1 MIVRFLPAAV
11 VCLLATLPGR
21 SQQPAQVPPTPPSGP
36 PGTSAPPAAEAETPQ
51 EPRPGRQGQGREG
64 QGREGR
70 EGREGEQ
77 DQAQADGRPKAPRR
91 GIPVTDV
98 LVHTHCVRCHALD
111 EKQHMT
117 RISYVRKS
125 PEGWSESIKRMGRLH
140 GLNLS
145 PNDAKQLVRSLAN
158 SHGLARS
165 EAERGLYESERR
177 VHWSEEQHEQ
187 DFKRA
192 CAQCHTLGRIL
203 LQQRDDEEWQLLRA
217 THVAMFPLAR
227 GQMGGGP
234 PEDESRRGGGGPGGG
249 GSAESRGRG
258 GRGGDTPT
266 TQGGGSQGGSSGSPA
281 QSAPVPGQGQGGP
294 GSTQGVGDR
303 VLSKL
308 AKDQP
313 LFTPEWAKWTKN
325 RREVPLAGTW
335 TVTGHETGRG
345 DLIGTV
351 ALKRIEAD
359 EYEVAWSLTFTDG
372 STVQRTG
379 KGLLYAGY
387 SWRGRSQDP
396 GQDGAQW
403 REVLLLDDTW
413 QTLKGRM
420 FTGSYDEVGVDLT
433 LTRNQQRARV
443 LGLGN
448 ASVAV
453 PSTGH
458 RLDVY
463 GEALPADLKA
473 GDFFVGEGLT
483 ITAVERRSDRH
494 ATLVLD
500 SKSGTELGPRLVAY
514 GSDPG
519 TLSLQ
524 LYDTVDYVRIRPLQ
538 GLARV
543 GGQKHPR
550 QIERF
555 EAFAVHRGPDEKPY
569 TEDDVDLYQVRPR
582 WALTEFRVRE
592 NDDDLTYVGSID
604 PVTGVFTPNVDGPNP
619 ARKWQ
624 ANNVGDVFVT
634 AEVELEVA
642 VRPPPPKPAEKK
654 APEPGKEGTAPGAQG
669 NGGEAEPTQGG
680 ERPPEGEAGAVPPTT
695 PAQAPPQQTAPPQAP
710 PQPAPPAA
718 VAQAVAQEPGAPA
731 APPARER
738 KTFRARSHLI
748 VTVPIYVR
756 WAALEWED
764 R

>member
-1 MIVRFLPAAV
+1 MPSFAVIVRSLLPTV
-11 VCLLATLPGR
+11 LCLLATLPGR
-21 SQQPAQVPPTPPSGP
+21 CQQPTDPPPPPPSTQGQGP
-36 PGTSAPPAAEAETPQ
+36 PPATRETPQ
-51 EPRPGRQGQGREG
+51 EPRAGQPRTGPGGEL
-64 QGREGR
+64 
-70 EGREGEQ
+70 REGEQ
-77 DQAQADGRPKAPRR
+77 EPAAADAKPKPPRK

-111 EKQHMT
+111 EKSQMT
-117 RISYVRKS
+117 RLSYVRKS
-125 PEGWSESIKRMGRLH
+125 PEGWSETIKRMGRLH

-192 CAQCHTLGRIL
+192 CQQCHTLGRIL

-234 PEDESRRGGGGPGGG
+234 PEDEPRRGGGGQGGGPGGG
-249 GSAESRGRG
+249 GAAGAGGAGGGEVGRG
-258 GRGGDTPT
+258 GRGRGDTST
-266 TQGGGSQGGSSGSPA
+266 TQAGASTQTAPA
-281 QSAPVPGQGQGGP
+281 QNQGQGQGGP
-294 GSTQGVGDR
+294 GSTQSVGDR
-303 VLSKL
+303 VLAKL

-313 LFTPEWAKWTKN
+313 LFTPEWLKWTKN

-351 ALKRIEAD
+351 ELKRVDAD
-359 EYEVAWSLTFTDG
+359 EYDVSWSLSFADG
-372 STVQRTG
+372 STSKRAG

-396 GQDGAQW
+396 GEGGAQW
-403 REVLLLDDTW
+403 REVLLLDDDW
-413 QTLKGRM
+413 QMLKGRL
-420 FTGSYDEVGVDLT
+420 FTGNYDEIGVDVT
-433 LTRNQQRARV
+433 LMRNQQRPRV

-448 ASVAV
+448 AAVAV
-453 PSTGH
+453 PCTGH
-458 RLDVY
+458 RLEGY
-463 GEALPADLKA
+463 GEALPAEPKA
-473 GDFFVGEGLT
+473 SDFFIGEGLT

-494 ATLVLD
+494 VTLVLD
-500 SKSGTELGPRLVAY
+500 AKIGTELGPRLVAF

-519 TLSLQ
+519 TQTLQ

-543 GGQKHPR
+543 GGLKHPR
-550 QIERF
+550 QVERF
-555 EAFAVHRGPDEKPY
+555 EAYAVYRGPDEKPF
-569 TEDDVDLYQVRPR
+569 TEDDVDLFQVRPR
-582 WALTEFRVRE
+582 WSLEEFRVRE
-592 NDDDLTYVGSID
+592 NDDDLAFVGTID

-619 ARKWQ
+619 KRKWQ

-642 VRPPPPKPAEKK
+642 VRPKPPKPAEKTPDPAK
-654 APEPGKEGTAPGAQG
+654 PDPASPNQGNNNQG
-669 NGGEAEPTQGG
+669 NGAPPPSAPGGEGAASETPASETPAAQTTAQQTPTQQI
-680 ERPPEGEAGAVPPTT
+680 T
-695 PAQAPPQQTAPPQAP
+695 PAQAPFAT
-710 PQPAPPAA
+710 
-718 VAQAVAQEPGAPA
+718 VA
-731 APPARER
+731 APNEPQGPPPKEK
-738 KTFRARSHLI
+738 KTFRARGHLI